1 MPKMLENI
9 ERQMQKMRSSY
20 WENIVINIMKLIEL
34 KKNILSKKILI
45 SLLIIS
51 VTFIIDRFCKIKIIS
66 QQEINSKI
74 FINDYINLDLV
85 WNTGIG
91 FGLLNLETSLLYHL
105 MTFFISIIICC
116 IFFVMIGADTLSTY
130 MYSLIAGGALGNVAD
145 RAIYFAVPDFID
157 IHINNFHWFTFN
169 VADIFISVGIMILI
183 LKELGN
189 NKKNV

>member
-1 MPKMLENI
+1 
-9 ERQMQKMRSSY
+9 
-20 WENIVINIMKLIEL
+20 MKLIEL